1 MKKLFLWVMV
11 VLGWGGMIS
20 CLSPQK
26 TSDWKLVW
34 EDDFE
39 GSGFDTLTW
48 SKIPRWTPEWARHM
62 SDNEVCYEVKNRKVK
77 HCLSL
82 WGRLC
87 HKEKTIKNLL
97 YRK

>member
-39 GSGFDTLTW
+39 GSGFDTLT
-48 SKIPRWTPEWARHM
+48 
-62 SDNEVCYEVKNRKVK
+62 
-77 HCLSL
+77 
-82 WGRLC
+82 
-87 HKEKTIKNLL
+87 
-97 YRK
+97 

>member
-39 GSGFDTLTW
+39 GSGFDTLT
-48 SKIPRWTPEWARHM
+48 
-62 SDNEVCYEVKNRKVK
+62 
-77 HCLSL
+77 SL
-82 WGRLC
+82 DSGMGAP
-87 HKEKTIKNLL
+87 HVG
-97 YRK
+97 

>member
-34 EDDFE
+34 EDDFGYTDLVE
-39 GSGFDTLTW
+39 DTSLDSGMGA
-48 SKIPRWTPEWARHM
+48 PH
-62 SDNEVCYEVKNRKVK
+62 V
-77 HCLSL
+77 
-82 WGRLC
+82 G
-87 HKEKTIKNLL
+87 
-97 YRK
+97 